1 MKTPLILGFCAV
13 LAAGASVAWL
23 HLEHVAS
30 MREMSARLDAISHE
44 VSALQAERS
53 AAKPVESGAT
63 ERKSVLQAVGSD
75 RAERQREGQEERE
88 LFMEMS
94 ELYADQAARKYGFTP
109 AQRAAFAEIL
119 RMGRDRLEMVEK
131 LLAESQPPGGPD
143 LTRCA
148 DAVRGLKA
156 WRSEELTN
164 RLGPAL
170 ATRIGGDTE
179 FGVLSDAARLE
190 ASRRPASG
198 R

>member
-1 MKTPLILGFCAV
+1 MKTGLVLGLFVV

-23 HLEHVAS
+23 HHEHVAS
-30 MREMSARLDAISHE
+30 MREMNARLDAISHE

-53 AAKPVESGAT
+53 AAKPVGSGAT

-75 RAERQREGQEERE
+75 RAERQREEHEERE

-94 ELYADQAARKYGFTP
+94 ELYADQAARKYDFTP

-131 LLAESQPPGGPD
+131 LLAESQPPEGPD

-148 DAVRGLKA
+148 SAVRGLKV
-156 WRSEELTN
+156 WRSEEFAN
-164 RLGPAL
+164 RLGPEL

-190 ASRRPASG
+190 RSRRPARS